1 MGLDRIMKYDFALTI
16 ATTTGTSTKTFRSSI
31 GYAHDRVCEA
41 MRRQCEHIKVTL
53 RVSLRGIWTTI
64 KEESR

>member
-1 MGLDRIMKYDFALTI
+1 MKLNRIEKYDFALTT
-16 ATTTGTSTKTFRSSI
+16 ATATGTSTKTFRSSL

-41 MRRQCEHIKVTL
+41 MRRHCEHITVSL
-53 RVSLRGIWTTI
+53 RVSHSGIWTTI